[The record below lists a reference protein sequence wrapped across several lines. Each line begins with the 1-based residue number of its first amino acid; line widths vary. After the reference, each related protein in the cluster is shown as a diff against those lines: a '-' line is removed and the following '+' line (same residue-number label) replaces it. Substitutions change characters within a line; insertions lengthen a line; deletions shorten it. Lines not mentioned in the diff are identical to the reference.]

1 MMILTIA
8 GRELKHLFLSPLAW
22 CVLAVIQFI
31 VAWMFLVRVDAFLKF
46 APTLAGMANAPGVT
60 DAIAAP
66 MFSTAGVVMLL
77 VVPIMSMRLI
87 AEERRSG
94 TLSLLLSSPVSMTEI
109 VLGKY
114 LGLVIFLLIM
124 LGLITLMP
132 LSLAVGTHLDY
143 GKLFAGVLG
152 LALLLGAFAAA
163 GLFISTLTRQP
174 VVAAVSS
181 FGLLLLLWIISW
193 AGSGN
198 AEYSPVFH
206 YLSLVDHYS
215 SLLTGSFN
223 STDVIYYVLF
233 IVAFLVLS
241 IRRLDAYRLQH

>member
-1 MMILTIA
+1 MILTIA

-31 VAWMFLVRVDAFLKF
+31 VAWMFLVQVDNFLKF
-46 APTLAGMANAPGVT
+46 APTLAGMASAPGVT
-60 DAIAAP
+60 DAVAAP
-66 MFSTAGVVMLL
+66 MFSAASVVMLL

-94 TLSLLLSSPVSMTEI
+94 TLSLLLSAPVSMTEI

-114 LGLVIFLLIM
+114 LGLLIFLLIM
-124 LGLITLMP
+124 LALITLMP
-132 LSLAVGTHLDY
+132 LSFAVGTHLDY
-143 GKLFAGVLG
+143 GKLFSGVLG
-152 LALLLGAFAAA
+152 LGLLLGAFAAA
-163 GLFISTLTRQP
+163 GLFISTLTKQP

-193 AGSGN
+193 AGRGDDRF
-198 AEYSPVFH
+198 SPVFH
-206 YLSLVDHYS
+206 YLSMLDHYS
-215 SLLTGSFN
+215 TLLGGAFDTS
-223 STDVIYYVLF
+223 DVLYYVLF
-233 IVAFLVLS
+233 IVTFLVLS

>member
-31 VAWMFLVRVDAFLKF
+31 VAWLFLVQVDNFLKF
-46 APTLAGMANAPGVT
+46 APSLAGMANAPGVT
-60 DAIAAP
+60 DAVAAP
-66 MFSTAGVVMLL
+66 LFSTAGVIMLL
-77 VVPIMSMRLI
+77 VVPIMSMRLV

-114 LGLVIFLLIM
+114 LGLLVFLLIM
-124 LGLITLMP
+124 LGLIALMP

-143 GKLFAGVLG
+143 GKLFAGILG

-163 GLFISTLTRQP
+163 GLFISTLTKQP

-193 AGSGN
+193 AGSGS
-198 AEYSPVFH
+198 AQYSPVFH

-215 SLLTGSFN
+215 TLLTGSFN
-223 STDVIYYVLF
+223 STDVIYYLLF
-233 IVAFLVLS
+233 ILTFLVLS

>member
-31 VAWMFLVRVDAFLKF
+31 VAWMFLVQVDNFLKF
-46 APTLAGMANAPGVT
+46 APTLAGMAHAPGVT

-114 LGLVIFLLIM
+114 LGLLVFLLIM

-143 GKLFAGVLG
+143 GKLFGGVLG

-163 GLFISTLTRQP
+163 GLFISTLTKQP

>member
-31 VAWMFLVRVDAFLKF
+31 VAWMFLVQVDNFLKF
-46 APTLAGMANAPGVT
+46 APTLAGVAHAPGVT

-94 TLSLLLSSPVSMTEI
+94 TLSLLLSAPVSMTEI

-114 LGLVIFLLIM
+114 LGLLIFLLIM

-163 GLFISTLTRQP
+163 GLFISTLTKQP
-174 VVAAVSS
+174 VVAAVAS

-193 AGSGN
+193 AGSGD

-233 IVAFLVLS
+233 ILAFLVLS
-241 IRRLDAYRLQH
+241 IRRLDACRLQH

>member
-31 VAWMFLVRVDAFLKF
+31 VAWMFLVQVDNFLKF
-46 APTLAGMANAPGVT
+46 APTLAGMASAPGVT
-60 DAIAAP
+60 DAVAAP
-66 MFSTAGVVMLL
+66 MFSAASVVMLL

-94 TLSLLLSSPVSMTEI
+94 TLSLLLSAPVSMTEI

-114 LGLVIFLLIM
+114 LGLLTFLLIM
-124 LGLITLMP
+124 LALITLMP

-143 GKLFAGVLG
+143 GKLFSGVLG
-152 LALLLGAFAAA
+152 LGLLLGAFAAA
-163 GLFISTLTRQP
+163 GLFISTLTKQP

-193 AGSGN
+193 AGRGDDRF
-198 AEYSPVFH
+198 SPVFH
-206 YLSLVDHYS
+206 YLSMLDHYS
-215 SLLTGSFN
+215 SLLSGAFDT
-223 STDVIYYVLF
+223 TDALYYVLF
-233 IVAFLVLS
+233 IVTFLVLS

>member
-31 VAWMFLVRVDAFLKF
+31 VAWMFLVQVDNFLKF
-46 APTLAGMANAPGVT
+46 APTLAGMASAPGVT
-60 DAIAAP
+60 DAVAAP
-66 MFSTAGVVMLL
+66 MFSAASVVMLL

-94 TLSLLLSSPVSMTEI
+94 TLSLLLSAPVSMTEI

-114 LGLVIFLLIM
+114 LGLLIFLLIM
-124 LGLITLMP
+124 LALITLMP

-143 GKLFAGVLG
+143 GKLFSGVLG
-152 LALLLGAFAAA
+152 LGLLLGAFAAA
-163 GLFISTLTRQP
+163 GLFISTLTKQP

-193 AGSGN
+193 AGRGDDRF
-198 AEYSPVFH
+198 SPVFH
-206 YLSLVDHYS
+206 YLSMLDHYS
-215 SLLTGSFN
+215 TLLGGAFDTS
-223 STDVIYYVLF
+223 DVLYYVLF
-233 IVAFLVLS
+233 IVTFLVPS

>member
-1 MMILTIA
+1 
-8 GRELKHLFLSPLAW
+8 
-22 CVLAVIQFI
+22 
-31 VAWMFLVRVDAFLKF
+31 MFLVQVDNFLKF
-46 APTLAGMANAPGVT
+46 APTLAGVANAPGVT

-114 LGLVIFLLIM
+114 LGLLVFLLIM

-163 GLFISTLTRQP
+163 GLFISTLTKQP
-174 VVAAVSS
+174 VVAAVAS

-193 AGSGN
+193 AGSGD
-198 AEYSPVFH
+198 ARYSPVFH
-206 YLSLVDHYS
+206 YLSLVNHYS

-233 IVAFLVLS
+233 IIAFLVLS
-241 IRRLDAYRLQH
+241 VRRLDAYRLQH

>member
-31 VAWMFLVRVDAFLKF
+31 VAWMFLVQVDNFLKF
-46 APTLAGMANAPGVT
+46 APTLAGMASAPGVT
-60 DAIAAP
+60 DAVAAP
-66 MFSTAGVVMLL
+66 MFSAASVVMLL

-94 TLSLLLSSPVSMTEI
+94 TLSLLLSAPVSMTEI

-114 LGLVIFLLIM
+114 LGLLTFLLIM
-124 LGLITLMP
+124 LALITLMP

-143 GKLFAGVLG
+143 GKLFSGVLG
-152 LALLLGAFAAA
+152 LGLLLGAFAAA
-163 GLFISTLTRQP
+163 GLFISTLTKQP

-193 AGSGN
+193 AGRGDDRF
-198 AEYSPVFH
+198 SPVFH
-206 YLSLVDHYS
+206 YLSMLDHYS
-215 SLLTGSFN
+215 SLLSGTFDT
-223 STDVIYYVLF
+223 TDALYYVLF
-233 IVAFLVLS
+233 IVTFLVLS

>member
-1 MMILTIA
+1 MMIFTIA

-31 VAWMFLVRVDAFLKF
+31 VAWMFLVQVDNFLKF
-46 APTLAGMANAPGVT
+46 APSLAGVASAPGVT
-60 DAIAAP
+60 DAVAAP
-66 MFSTAGVVMLL
+66 MFSAASIVMLL

-94 TLSLLLSSPVSMTEI
+94 TLSLLLSAPVSMTEI

-114 LGLVIFLLIM
+114 LGLLIFLFIM

-143 GKLFAGVLG
+143 GKLFSDVFGLG
-152 LALLLGAFAAA
+152 LLLGAFAAA
-163 GLFISTLTRQP
+163 GLFISTLTKQP

-193 AGSGN
+193 AGRGDDRF
-198 AEYSPVFH
+198 SPSFH
-206 YLSLVDHYS
+206 YLSLLDHYS
-215 SLLTGSFN
+215 SLLSGTFDTS
-223 STDVIYYVLF
+223 DVLYYVLF
-233 IVAFLVLS
+233 ITTFLVLS

>member
-1 MMILTIA
+1 MMILTIT

-31 VAWMFLVRVDAFLKF
+31 VAWMFLVQVDNFLKF
-46 APTLAGMANAPGVT
+46 APTLAGSPNAPGVT

-66 MFSTAGVVMLL
+66 IFSTAAIVMLL

-94 TLSLLLSSPVSMTEI
+94 TLSLLFSAPVSMTEI

-114 LGLVIFLLIM
+114 LGLLIFLLIM

-193 AGSGN
+193 AGSGS

-223 STDVIYYVLF
+223 STDVIYYLLF
-233 IVAFLVLS
+233 IVTFLVLG